1 MTIYE
6 KINMLQAKSGF
17 MDKYGSDVWAT
28 VIICIIFILAISY
41 FYYLNVLEV
50 IKVNWDEE
58 KCSPAVMP
66 FAGFINKPS
75 DKGVLE
81 FTADNFTGCL
91 NGVLKHVAS
100 VMLKPFYIMI
110 NVLIETFNGLID
122 SIRNLR
128 VYFETIRNN
137 LNIVFDSI
145 KAMLMNV
152 AVYFME
158 LSFNVKDALGKINGI
173 LTSALYS
180 LISSYM
186 ALQSLFLV
194 IIDILIY
201 VLIGMAVLIVF
212 LLFMT
217 FIPIL
222 GLPFVP
228 PLAVATAAMT
238 ALFVI
243 VIQIKIMMDRIMDLS
258 TPNPPDVPT
267 CFAGNT
273 PVELKNGVKK
283 NISDVAIGDCFKDD
297 TKVVGII
304 KGTSRGQQMYSL
316 YDIFVTG
323 EHRVFYNNKLVK
335 VKDHPDSL
343 YLPHYP
349 PQDVYCLL
357 TDTKMFTINGLI
369 FSDWDD
375 IDADVLFGLDEC
387 GYLPPD
393 YSLADIHTYF
403 DSGFHSSA
411 SIALKTGENK
421 SIKDINVADV
431 LASGET
437 VRGIVK
443 IAAHDMLV
451 YHFRSA
457 NLISSKNIHID
468 DPNLGI
474 IEGLAVKDGI
484 LIEPSEPY
492 LYHLLTDTGF
502 FVVNNVRV
510 HDYNYAI
517 DAYCLP
523 VPVKPAS
530 VKSVPASVKPVS
542 VKPASVKPASVKPVS
557 VKPVS
562 VKPVPAV

>member
-1 MTIYE
+1 
-6 KINMLQAKSGF
+6 
-17 MDKYGSDVWAT
+17 
-28 VIICIIFILAISY
+28 
-41 FYYLNVLEV
+41 
-50 IKVNWDEE
+50 
-58 KCSPAVMP
+58 
-66 FAGFINKPS
+66 
-75 DKGVLE
+75 
-81 FTADNFTGCL
+81 
-91 NGVLKHVAS
+91 
-100 VMLKPFYIMI
+100 
-110 NVLIETFNGLID
+110 
-122 SIRNLR
+122 
-128 VYFETIRNN
+128 
-137 LNIVFDSI
+137 
-145 KAMLMNV
+145 
-152 AVYFME
+152 
-158 LSFNVKDALGKINGI
+158 
-173 LTSALYS
+173 
-180 LISSYM
+180 M